1 MKKSRLRMISA
12 ALAVCMMTSV
22 LPLGAMAQGGG
33 DKEAENGV
41 SVQDVSST
49 PTTEEEKIAQGWVKI
64 DKKIFRM
71 SISGIL
77 YQRDVPVILKTLNR
91 KLTTIMTAG
100 SARMKLRR

>member
-22 LPLGAMAQGGG
+22 LPMGAMAQGGE
-33 DKEAENGV
+33 EAENGV

-49 PTTEEEKIAQGWVKI
+49 PTTEEEKKAAGWVKI

-71 SISGIL
+71 RISGSL
-77 YQRDVPVILKTLNR
+77 YQRKITVSLTTALER

-100 SARMKLRR
+100 SVRRR